1 MITVAALLLT
11 AFLFGGMLLYSFG
24 FAAFVFTTLTAEQAG
39 HLLREAF
46 PHFYAWCVLTSLAAA
61 VPLYYVDPLSAGLLL
76 SVAVT
81 TIPARQ
87 VLMPAINS
95 ATDSGNKSRFNI
107 LHSASVMLTL
117 LQIGAVG
124 YCLTRLIQSS

>member
-39 HLLREAF
+39 RLLREAF
-46 PHFYAWCVLTSLAAA
+46 PHFYTWCALTSLAAA
-61 VPLYYVDPLSAGLLL
+61 LPFYRVDPLSAGLLV

-95 ATDSGNKSRFNI
+95 ATDSGNKSRFNV
-107 LHSASVMLTL
+107 LHSASVLLTL

>member
-24 FAAFVFTTLTAEQAG
+24 FAAFVFTTLQAEQAG
-39 HLLREAF
+39 RLLREAF
-46 PHFYAWCVLTSLAAA
+46 PHFYAWCIVTSAAA
-61 VPLYYVDPLSAGLLL
+61 ALSFYFVDPLSAGILFF
-76 SVAVT
+76 VAVT

-87 VLMPAINS
+87 MLMPAINS
-95 ATDSGNKSRFNI
+95 ATDSGNKSQFNV
-107 LHSASVMLTL
+107 LHSASVTLTL

-124 YCLTRLIQSS
+124 YCLTRLL